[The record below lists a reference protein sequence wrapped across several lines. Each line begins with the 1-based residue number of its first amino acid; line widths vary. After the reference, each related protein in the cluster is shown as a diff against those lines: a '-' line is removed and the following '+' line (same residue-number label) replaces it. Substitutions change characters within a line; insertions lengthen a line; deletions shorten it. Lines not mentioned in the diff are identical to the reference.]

1 MKLTYEKVVTYDVEV
16 SAREFVTKH
25 LREIHKHPLRTG
37 NTIIGWEYDFLISS
51 SGGFLC
57 RQFTLPEN
65 LFDMPIEEFYMERS
79 HIGENDNKLTE
90 HIIERLEQIWESIS

>member
-16 SAREFVTKH
+16 TAREFVTKH
-25 LREIHKHPLRTG
+25 LREIHKHPCRTG
-37 NTIIGWEYDFLISS
+37 NTIIGWEYDFLINS
-51 SGGFLC
+51 SGGFIRC
-57 RQFTLPEN
+57 QFTLPEN

-79 HIGENDNKLTE
+79 HIGENDSKLTE